1 MASRCGKEA
10 IGCTLQGTETLVLSG
25 YLCCPRCLSF
35 LVILSWTTRLCDA
48 YFGSEAL
55 LKCGGVHWPLVPW
68 SFSLDV
74 SQMSHPPDARYG
86 RGPNEKSLQR
96 VAGVEA
102 NAEQMLR
109 RGAVR
114 LRRISAISAISM
126 ASRQGP
132 PWSTSVSRGASHCIL
147 SLPCV

>member
-1 MASRCGKEA
+1 MDVHCKAQEIQCSRGF
-10 IGCTLQGTETLVLSG
+10 
-25 YLCCPRCLSF
+25 LCCPRCLSF
-35 LVILSWTTRLCDA
+35 MVVLSWTARLCDA

-55 LKCGGVHWPLVPW
+55 LKCGGVLWPLVPW

-86 RGPNEKSLQR
+86 RGPTEESLER
-96 VAGVEA
+96 AAEVEA
-102 NAEQMLR
+102 NAEQR
-109 RGAVR
+109 HRHGAVR
-114 LRRISAISAISM
+114 LRRISAISAISAIAR